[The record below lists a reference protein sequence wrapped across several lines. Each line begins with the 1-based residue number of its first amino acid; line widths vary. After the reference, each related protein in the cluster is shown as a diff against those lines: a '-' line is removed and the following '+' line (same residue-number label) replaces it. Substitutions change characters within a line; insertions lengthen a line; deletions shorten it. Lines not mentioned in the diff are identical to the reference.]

1 MQNIFISIIY
11 VKIQKNNKSHK
22 YNDYRNLFL
31 KKTTK
36 KQNKAN
42 KVNRN
47 WIFTIPVAFVHY

>member
-31 KKTTK
+31 KKK
-36 KQNKAN
+36 KQK
-42 KVNRN
+42 KKKTKQIR
-47 WIFTIPVAFVHY
+47 